1 MEVLGQ
7 LGKLSRVA
15 RALGVHRGC
24 HVHQGWAIVEPTAQG
39 AALEVALEVEVVKHF
54 QWKISNP

>member
-7 LGKLSRVA
+7 LGKLSQVA
-15 RALGVHRGC
+15 RALGVHQGC
-24 HVHQGWAIVEPTAQG
+24 HVHRDWAIVEPTAQG
-39 AALEVALEVEVVKHF
+39 AALEVVLEVEVARHC